1 MACPCGQKMRVPAA
15 PVDEP
20 VLEAEI
26 VSVIS
31 GIQQPANSF
40 QQPAASFQQ
49 PAASFQQ
56 PVSPYQSPAAKASQ
70 GFGATSG
77 AGLNDVKS
85 GQRILILGMCIYLCS
100 LPVLLAANV
109 FLDHTAGKPTVTPAF
124 GVLMVLAL
132 LGLLSAASC
141 ASFGIF
147 RMGSV
152 LFPGSTRY
160 IYAVGVLVPAPL
172 IGLLVMFVANG
183 RATGY
188 LKAQG
193 VEVGFFGARG

>member
-1 MACPCGQKMRVPAA
+1 MACPCGQQIRVPAA
-15 PVDEP
+15 PADEQIF
-20 VLEAEI
+20 EAEV
-26 VSVIS
+26 VSEVS
-31 GIQQPANSF
+31 SFHSQPSF
-40 QQPAASFQQ
+40 QQP
-49 PAASFQQ
+49 ASFQQ
-56 PVSPYQSPAAKASQ
+56 PVSPYQSPAAKASR
-70 GFGATSG
+70 GSGATSG
-77 AGLNDVKS
+77 GVVDDVKS
-85 GQRILILGMCIYLCS
+85 GQRLLILGMSIYLCS
-100 LPVLLAANV
+100 LPLLLAANV
-109 FLDHTAGKPTVTPAF
+109 FLDHTAGKPGVTPAF

-132 LGLLSAASC
+132 LGLLSAAAC

-147 RMGSV
+147 RMGAV

-160 IYAVGVLVPAPL
+160 VYAVGVLLPAPL

>member
-1 MACPCGQKMRVPAA
+1 M
-15 PVDEP
+15 D
-20 VLEAEI
+20 
-26 VSVIS
+26 
-31 GIQQPANSF
+31 
-40 QQPAASFQQ
+40 
-49 PAASFQQ
+49 
-56 PVSPYQSPAAKASQ
+56 
-70 GFGATSG
+70 
-77 AGLNDVKS
+77 DVKS
-85 GQRILILGMCIYLCS
+85 GQRLLILGMSIYLCS
-100 LPVLLAANV
+100 LPLLLAANV
-109 FLDHTAGKPTVTPAF
+109 FLDHTAGKPGVTPAF

-132 LGLLSAASC
+132 SGLLSAAAC

-147 RMGSV
+147 RMGAV

-160 IYAVGVLVPAPL
+160 VYAVGVLLPAPL